1 MSFIAG
7 IVTGALLALMVSWYV
22 RHPEEHNG
30 VETTVKQDSNERDEH
45 ERFVKE
51 QQRQFDKLM
60 QYTGKDQ
67 RA

>member
-1 MSFIAG
+1 MNFIAG
-7 IVTGALLALMVSWYV
+7 IVTGALLALVSVWYV
-22 RHPEEHNG
+22 RHTDEPTSEEQAK
-30 VETTVKQDSNERDEH
+30 EPRSNEREEH

>member
-1 MSFIAG
+1 MIFIAG

-30 VETTVKQDSNERDEH
+30 AETTVEPRSNEQEEH

-51 QQRQFDKLM
+51 QQRQFDMLM
-60 QYTGKDQ
+60 KYVGKDQ